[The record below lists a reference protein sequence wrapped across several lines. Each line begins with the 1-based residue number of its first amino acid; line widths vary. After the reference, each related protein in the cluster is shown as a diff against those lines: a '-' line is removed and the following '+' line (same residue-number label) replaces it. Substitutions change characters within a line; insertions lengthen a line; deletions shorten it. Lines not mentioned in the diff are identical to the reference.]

1 MVMKK
6 CRKLYFLTRTPE
18 TEDTVLQS
26 FDDDGRR
33 SIFEVPYIP
42 RTKQYFR
49 RTEFTQHWL
58 LLLLICV
65 TTGPLERSSC
75 RIHLRGRCRDEVTDV
90 ASTPAAGG
98 CADGVPS
105 REVHVSKKSIVFLPS
120 SLLRSR
126 SLFWLRERR
135 GESNAQLQDLNESDR
150 VPAGVDSLSESWAKS
165 TTQTEDSHWS
175 ANGRAE
181 TRRTKP
187 DANSAR

>member
-1 MVMKK
+1 VPSG
-6 CRKLYFLTRTPE
+6 TWTPVE
-18 TEDTVLQS
+18 EMGSSDAMPEEPHV
-26 FDDDGRR
+26 GRH
-33 SIFEVPYIP
+33 Y
-42 RTKQYFR
+42 
-49 RTEFTQHWL
+49 
-58 LLLLICV
+58 V

-105 REVHVSKKSIVFLPS
+105 REVHVSKKSTVFLPS

-135 GESNAQLQDLNESDR
+135 GESNAQVQDLNESDR
-150 VPAGVDSLSESWAKS
+150 VPAGVDYLSESWAK
-165 TTQTEDSHWS
+165 
-175 ANGRAE
+175 A
-181 TRRTKP
+181 RRKRRPLIDRPMGEQKCVEQNP